1 MNMLNRE
8 LFKGL
13 NISEQFQPSTW
24 FTSFTPKPC
33 EHACAHASES
43 NRERERERERERTI
57 LLIHEAIDTLPI
69 TPFPILSLHTSHP
82 FAPFSTT
89 NLRTP

>member
-13 NISEQFQPSTW
+13 NISEKFQPSTW

-43 NRERERERERERTI
+43 NRERERERESVETNNI
-57 LLIHEAIDTLPI
+57 WLLKLTHLVSIY
-69 TPFPILSLHTSHP
+69 
-82 FAPFSTT
+82 
-89 NLRTP
+89 

>member
-1 MNMLNRE
+1 LMNMLNRE

-33 EHACAHASES
+33 EHLYH
-43 NRERERERERERTI
+43 
-57 LLIHEAIDTLPI
+57 
-69 TPFPILSLHTSHP
+69 
-82 FAPFSTT
+82 FSTISPKGLSSGKAAT
-89 NLRTP
+89 

>member
-24 FTSFTPKPC
+24 FKSFTPKPR
-33 EHACAHASES
+33 EHACAHTLES
-43 NRERERERERERTI
+43 NRETEGENN
-57 LLIHEAIDTLPI
+57 LPD
-69 TPFPILSLHTSHP
+69 S
-82 FAPFSTT
+82 
-89 NLRTP
+89 